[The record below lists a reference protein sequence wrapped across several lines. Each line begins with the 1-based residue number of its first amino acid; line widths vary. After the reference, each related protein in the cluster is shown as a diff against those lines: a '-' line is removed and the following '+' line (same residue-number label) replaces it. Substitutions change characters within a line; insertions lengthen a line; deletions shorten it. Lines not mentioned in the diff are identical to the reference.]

1 MSKYNAQTSTYPSL
15 DDEFMIDIYFFFLF
29 FFLAKGGF
37 HFHKIKFYI
46 RLWELKFILTIR

>member
-15 DDEFMIDIYFFFLF
+15 DGEFMIDIYFFFF
-29 FFLAKGGF
+29 FAKGGF
-37 HFHKIKFYI
+37 YFHKIKFYI